1 MTEEQSNSADPHP
14 ALQDP
19 AQANQDAPAEFRVRF
34 ETSKGDIEL
43 EIHREWAPRGADRL
57 YNLVRIGYF
66 QDIAFFRVIDGFMV
80 QFGIHGDPSVN
91 SSWRSAHIPDDPA
104 RRSNKRGTVT
114 FATSGPNS
122 RTVQMFI
129 NYADRNSFLDSQGFS
144 PIGEVASGMEV
155 VDSLYNGYGEG
166 APQGKGPDQGRI
178 QSQGNRYL
186 KSSFPNLDYILSA
199 KIV

>member
-1 MTEEQSNSADPHP
+1 MAEEQSSSANPHP

-19 AQANQDAPAEFRVRF
+19 SQANENAPEEFRVRF
-34 ETSKGDIEL
+34 ETSKGNIEL
-43 EIHREWAPRGADRL
+43 DIHRDWAPRGADRL

-91 SSWRSAHIPDDPA
+91 SIWRSARIPDDPVQ
-104 RRSNKRGTVT
+104 RSNKRGTVS
-114 FATSGPNS
+114 FATAGPNT

-144 PIGEVASGMEV
+144 PIGEVASGMDV

-166 APQGKGPDQGRI
+166 APQGNGPNQGRV
-178 QSQGNRYL
+178 QSEGNSYL
-186 KSSFPNLDYILSA
+186 KSSFPNLDYIHSA
-199 KIV
+199 EIV